1 MRTNAAAGA
10 ALASALTA
18 AAGASDGPGGVVYP
32 NWGPLQELTWQRN
45 VRSLGTVAALA
56 SGDSSSAPIP
66 VILADGSLRVHP
78 PGRFAPFG
86 LPVPGD
92 LGAVRW
98 AGVTTGEWFLAIT
111 ESGALRQW
119 SANGPGFAPADAS
132 WRFIALGR
140 SNPVGVTGDGTM
152 RAWSFAGPLAIE
164 GAVAGPV
171 SLGAGDRWGMSVDAL
186 GVARPFALG
195 GAAVPGIPATA
206 GARSV
211 AVDPLAEAASVAA
224 QVDPGSSAVILRNDG
239 SLTTASGI
247 SLGAGPYSQVA
258 WSGNAETRVVAL
270 RTDGRAEVVAA
281 SGVEVTVPGCYREV
295 WGARGSLSAYGAV
308 WNDDCDRDGEPDAA
322 QIVRGELP
330 DANGDL
336 VDDRRQS
343 PFVLPDL
350 NANGIPDHA
359 ETGTDTKLCART
371 TLTYHLLFQGGGN
384 PAPVREV
391 WAAATRIREGGE
403 VVDRVTW
410 LAARPTVAA
419 QYAFQPI
426 PAVLHV
432 WSDPDG
438 DGLPHDAVEILAVP
452 TTLRVGMNTIDFPP
466 VRIGERG
473 ESVFVGLTWVR
484 PAGLVYGAGMGCWQR
499 TSPVAGDPV
508 AASRLQG
515 ALRVGSSPDLSRSPT
530 DILRGDFGSATQ
542 SPEVGGSGT
551 LGIGFIPYV
560 ALGSVRALPTD
571 CDRNGIVDAV
581 ELADAYW
588 APRIDADGDGRI
600 DACESDCDG
609 DGTQDLDAVLAGAED
624 CDRDLVPDAC
634 AWGKGGAPD
643 CDGDGTPDACQGDD
657 CDGNGVP
664 DACDL
669 AAGAPDA
676 DGDGTL
682 DACQRDCDGDGTPD
696 HAQIAAGAS
705 DCNGNGWIDACE
717 SNDCDGDGTTDACE
731 VLERGD
737 CNRNG
742 IPDDCDL
749 ASGIAAW
756 RDLDEDG
763 VIDACQN
770 AFGADTDCDR
780 NGAVDQAE
788 MASDPA
794 LDSDADRR
802 LDRCERAVGDLNLDG
817 SINALDLGILLGLWG
832 DSDPEAGDFDGN
844 GIVDGGD
851 LGFLLGN
858 WGPVRW

>member
-195 GAAVPGIPATA
+195 DAAVPGIPATA

-581 ELADAYW
+581 ELAAASTRASPTATATARRTSTPCSPARRTATATW
-588 APRIDADGDGRI
+588 CPTHAHGARAGPPTATATARQTRAKATTATAT
-600 DACESDCDG
+600 ACPTHATSRP
-609 DGTQDLDAVLAGAED
+609 A
-624 CDRDLVPDAC
+624 RP
-634 AWGKGGAPD
+634 
-643 CDGDGTPDACQGDD
+643 TPTAM
-657 CDGNGVP
+657 
-664 DACDL
+664 ARS
-669 AAGAPDA
+669 
-676 DGDGTL
+676 T
-682 DACQRDCDGDGTPD
+682 R
-696 HAQIAAGAS
+696 
-705 DCNGNGWIDACE
+705 
-717 SNDCDGDGTTDACE
+717 
-731 VLERGD
+731 
-737 CNRNG
+737 
-742 IPDDCDL
+742 
-749 ASGIAAW
+749 ASGTATATARPTTRRSPRARPTATATAGSTRARATTATATARPTRAKSSSAAT
-756 RDLDEDG
+756 
-763 VIDACQN
+763 ATAT
-770 AFGADTDCDR
+770 AFLTTATSRAASRRGATLTR
-780 NGAVDQAE
+780 TA
-788 MASDPA
+788 
-794 LDSDADRR
+794 
-802 LDRCERAVGDLNLDG
+802 
-817 SINALDLGILLGLWG
+817 
-832 DSDPEAGDFDGN
+832 
-844 GIVDGGD
+844 
-851 LGFLLGN
+851 
-858 WGPVRW
+858 